1 MSPPKIPKIQRQKK
15 KLPDPENWMNPPQKK
30 KKKPKPNPKEIKTK
44 AQRKLNLG

>member
-15 KLPDPENWMNPPQKK
+15 KNLPDPENWMTSPQKK
-30 KKKPKPNPKEIKTK
+30 PPKTQPKRNQTK